1 MRKQLEKVNTSHL
14 KDVDK
19 SFITDILKA
28 YDDIRKLTGS
38 KEQEAKET

>member
-1 MRKQLEKVNTSHL
+1 MRKQLEGVNTSQL

-19 SFITDILKA
+19 SFITDILNA
-28 YDDIRKLTGS
+28 YEDIRKLTGF